1 MTDETK
7 ETFQWKHFFSG
18 LVNPLNFAKS
28 FVFML
33 QMGVIIL
40 VLISLFFTGLKIKRF
55 ILKEKPPAPPVVIQG
70 NEGAQIHNSADD
82 VKKKYGLFNI
92 F

>member
-1 MTDETK
+1 MGEGDK
-7 ETFQWKHFFSG
+7 FSWSKFFSG

-28 FVFML
+28 SVFLL

-40 VLISLFFTGLKIKRF
+40 ILISLFFTGLKIKRW
-55 ILKEKPPAPPVVIQG
+55 ILKEKPATPPVIIQG

-82 VKKKYGLFNI
+82 VKKKIGLLNLF
-92 F
+92 